1 MLRAVHDV
9 LEEIGAGENP
19 RLLVGNKADLLDAE
33 QRREFLLG
41 HPDAVL
47 VSAQTGE
54 GLDALGE
61 RVEETF
67 RATLRSV
74 ELLLPYREG
83 GRLAE
88 LHELAGDLQRED
100 TPEGVRVTAL
110 LPGPRG
116 RALRALRGAQR
127 RRAVAAGALAGVQAA
142 AASSLRDRPAR
153 LIRAARECP
162 VTSPRFP
169 GNLRVRGSLGSG
181 GSRDAR
187 WQ

>member
-1 MLRAVHDV
+1 M
-9 LEEIGAGENP
+9 
-19 RLLVGNKADLLDAE
+19 
-33 QRREFLLG
+33 
-41 HPDAVL
+41 L

-110 LPGPRG
+110 LPAR
-116 RALRALRGAQR
+116 
-127 RRAVAAGALAGVQAA
+127 VAERYARFAA
-142 AASSLRDRPAR
+142 PNG
-153 LIRAARECP
+153 AAR
-162 VTSPRFP
+162 
-169 GNLRVRGSLGSG
+169 
-181 GSRDAR
+181 
-187 WQ
+187 